1 MKWWQTRGCK
11 IPAMASQASSESSD
25 PPQSVILCVA
35 QSQQLVFCRRLCDPF
50 ADGPSAPLLTKLISG
65 IKLYLTKKTVG
76 GLDLALR
83 QWYLGV
89 RLQ

>member
-1 MKWWQTRGCK
+1 
-11 IPAMASQASSESSD
+11 MASQASSESSD

-35 QSQQLVFCRRLCDPF
+35 HSQQLIFCRRLCDPF
-50 ADGPSAPLLTKLISG
+50 ADGSASAPLLTKLISG
-65 IKLYLTKKTVG
+65 IKLYLIKKTVG

-89 RLQ
+89 HLQ